1 MVGRNSHK
9 KAVSASAMSH
19 SQFRQRGGGGGA
31 GEFGRSP
38 GGGGVTCLVTDPS
51 LLGNR
56 FGAPVRRAYAGGTGA
71 SYRQSASSARVVG
84 AARHAVRAS
93 TTSTVAVH
101 TSIRAP
107 NTSPVMP
114 PSRRRACRRSSSAAP

>member
-51 LLGNR
+51 LLGNW
-56 FGAPVRRAYAGGTGA
+56 FGAPVRRASAGGTGA
-71 SYRQSASSARVVG
+71 SYRQSASSARVVGAARSARVVG

-101 TSIRAP
+101 TSI
-107 NTSPVMP
+107 
-114 PSRRRACRRSSSAAP
+114 